1 MRCAVRC
8 WCGAMAAVMGLLVL
22 APVARAQE
30 GGDLKKMYQ
39 DALAQLKESQDRK
52 NQLAS
57 DNTKLA
63 AQVADLQKQL
73 AATKRQAAEYE
84 QKTFSARSQFSAWTV
99 FVETYP
105 DIWERWRQYIA
116 NVAGQPRVMED
127 WDGE

>member
-1 MRCAVRC
+1 
-8 WCGAMAAVMGLLVL
+8 MAAVMGLLVL
-22 APVARAQE
+22 VPVARAQE
-30 GGDLKKMYQ
+30 GGDLRKMYQ

-84 QKTFSARSQFSAWTV
+84 QKTFTARAQSAAWTI
-99 FVETYP
+99 FVESYP
-105 DIWERWRQYIA
+105 DIWERWRQYIT

-127 WDGE
+127 WDGGE